1 MSACSMSADHA
12 TLRAALALMVSASLL
27 TGCSPSTA
35 IEVTEPAA
43 PQPEDC
49 AGAASL
55 VVESCTALAMEG
67 FTPPVEE
74 ARKDLSV
81 VYDDDC
87 RSDTETIEVQRCVFG
102 PEDGRRVALIGDSHA
117 AVWFP
122 ALAPIAEQLG
132 WRLQV
137 YYRSACSFSMAPRE
151 FDGGDPDQLDRCLA
165 WNGELQRELVA
176 DEAHELVITA
186 SFSGMRFLDDDG
198 ATSRDAALRGF
209 QQAWQP
215 LRDRGTSVVVLAEPP
230 LLGLER
236 LECQLQSPID
246 PLPCSP
252 TPEEARATDDLAV
265 EAAHDAGID
274 VIDMSRYFCT
284 RDLCPTVIG
293 GVLVYR
299 DEHHFTG
306 TYGRT
311 LAPYLR
317 AELDRIGA
325 LGPSAR

>member
-1 MSACSMSADHA
+1 MSADRV
-12 TLRAALALMVSASLL
+12 TLRAALAVIVSTSLL
-27 TGCSPSTA
+27 AGCAPSTA
-35 IEVTEPAA
+35 IDVREPAA
-43 PQPEDC
+43 PEPVDC

-55 VVESCTALAMEG
+55 AVESCTDRAMEG
-67 FTPPVEE
+67 FTPSVDE
-74 ARKDLSV
+74 ARKDLSA

-87 RSDTETIEVQRCVFG
+87 RNDTETIEVQRCVFG

-122 ALAPIAEQLG
+122 ALAPIAQEPG

-137 YYRSACSFSMAPRE
+137 FYRSACSFSMAPRE
-151 FDGGDPDQLDRCLA
+151 FDGGDPDQLGRCLA
-165 WNGELQRELVA
+165 WNGELQRELAA
-176 DEAHELVITA
+176 DEAHEVVITA
-186 SFSGMRFLDDDG
+186 SFSGMRFLDDG
-198 ATSRDAALRGF
+198 GVTSRDAALRGF

-215 LRDRGTSVVVLAEPP
+215 LLDRGTRVVVLAEPP

-236 LECQLQSPID
+236 LECQLQSPTD

-252 TPEEARATDDLAV
+252 TPEEARAVDDLAAV
-265 EAAHDAGID
+265 AAREAGID

-284 RDLCPTVIG
+284 TELCPTVLG

-325 LGPSAR
+325 LDPSAR